1 MLKYLLHSEI
11 DKVKWNHCINK
22 SNNALLYAEAEYLD
36 ALAVNWDA
44 LVLNDYESVMPL
56 CWKSKWGIKYL
67 YQPTFVQQSGIF
79 STKPLSDKAIQEFIN
94 AAAMHFKFAEI
105 SLNYSNLVN
114 NLNCSFII
122 RNNFILSLE
131 GGYEITYNN
140 YKPYIRERLNRLKK
154 FNMKYQVSDDTDGAI
169 KLYQQTYGGRFKGI
183 SNQTFERF
191 KNLCNQYQ
199 KKQRAFVRE
208 VREDSTQELLAIV
221 LLIKDEKRI
230 YNLAS
235 TVTEKG
241 KKLLANYFLYD
252 KIFQEFSAQGLCF
265 DFEGSDLPGVSYFYE
280 KFADNNQSY
289 PFVKWNNL
297 PWPLKIFKR

>member
-1 MLKYLLHSEI
+1 MLKHLLHSEI
-11 DKVKWNHCINK
+11 DKVKWNHCISK
-22 SNNALLYAEAEYLD
+22 SDHALLYAEAEYLD

-56 CWKSKWGIKYL
+56 CWKSKWGINYL
-67 YQPTFVQQSGIF
+67 YQPPFVQQSGIF
-79 STKPLSDKAIQEFIN
+79 STKPLSDIVVQQFIN

-105 SLNYSNLVN
+105 SLNYGNFSSNF
-114 NLNCSFII
+114 NCTVAA
-122 RNNFILSLE
+122 RNNFIMSLE
-131 GGYEITYNN
+131 SEYEKTFNN

-154 FNMKYQVSDDTDGAI
+154 FNMKYQVSDDTNRAI
-169 KLYQQTYGGRFKGI
+169 NFYQKTYGNRFNGI

-191 KNLCNQYQ
+191 KSLSRQYQ
-199 KKQRAFVRE
+199 QKGRTIVRE
-208 VREDSTQELLAIV
+208 VKEDSTQELLAIV

-252 KIFQEFSAQGLCF
+252 NIFQEFSAQGLCF